1 MRVEDTVRELL
12 AGAVVAQR
20 KVKDEPVSL
29 IVVQDRRHGIVRC
42 AVCFCQNTDTLI
54 AVGAPCAQDVVGYDL
69 HLLAAAANQTH
80 GGNRP
85 VQDARLDAGI
95 ADVGHRYGNVGLLHR
110 ENIPPALKM
119 AVAQDAAAHDRQIG
133 VGAAGVVG
141 ELGNEIKDLGQ
152 RLLVHLHGLVLI
164 MQHDAMLMEVGVG
177 AVLQVE
183 LLPCERDGYDAVGL
197 ARGEVDAARVAD
209 VLLAEHA
216 GGVAGF
222 GLQALEGNRLGVL
235 LGLRQVDGDLQLAV
249 GGGGVPLDVLGDLR
263 GADVVRVDAE
273 LIEPVGS
280 GLGALLD
287 VELAEL
293 LADLALAGHQ
303 GAHQA
308 GLKVDAVLVDRA
320 VEQLLLRG
328 QLDHLVQQGS
338 GRLGVLLRG
347 LGLAGGSQCQQIQQ
361 RVACHQNIEIL
372 DKLMLAAEA
381 QQALHIQGKACV
393 TLLRGQGHKI
403 NFILC
408 HDCPP
413 VAVCCVFCCINHTAF
428 CLRFP

>member
-69 HLLAAAANQTH
+69 HLLAAAADQTH

-85 VQDARLDAGI
+85 VQDARPDAGV
-95 ADVGHRYGNVGLLHR
+95 ADVGHRYGNVSLLHR

-133 VGAAGVVG
+133 VAAAGIVG
-141 ELGNEIKDLGQ
+141 ELCHKVENLGQ
-152 RLLVHLHGLVLI
+152 CLFVHLHGLVLV
-164 MQHDAMLMEVGVG
+164 MQHDAMLMEIGIG

-216 GGVAGF
+216 GRVAAL
-222 GLQALEGNRLGVL
+222 GLQTLQRDGLGVL
-235 LGLRQVDGDLQLAV
+235 LRLGQVDRDLQLAV

-263 GADVVRVDAE
+263 SADVVGVHTQAV
-273 LIEPVGS
+273 EPVGC
-280 GLGALLD
+280 GLGALLL
-287 VELAEL
+287 VQLFELF
-293 LADLALAGHQ
+293 ADLALAGHQ
-303 GAHQA
+303 GTHQA
-308 GLKVDAVLVDRA
+308 GLKVDAVLIYGTVKK
-320 VEQLLLRG
+320 LLPGG
-328 QLDHLVQQGS
+328 QLHHFIQQGG

-361 RVACHQNIEIL
+361 RVARHQNIEIL